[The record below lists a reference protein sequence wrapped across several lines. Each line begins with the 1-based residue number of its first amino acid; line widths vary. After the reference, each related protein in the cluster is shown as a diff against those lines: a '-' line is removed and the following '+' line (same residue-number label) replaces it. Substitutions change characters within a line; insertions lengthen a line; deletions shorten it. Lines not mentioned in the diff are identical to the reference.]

1 MEALKVVDRY
11 TLDRLEAGFC
21 TSCREVVVPEKL
33 DDDTEVCPFCS
44 FEVFDYGSVLDA
56 VCDSEL
62 ASHLHRSE

>member
-11 TLDRLEAGFC
+11 TLDRLEVGFC
-21 TSCREVVVPEKL
+21 ASCREMVAPEKL
-33 DDDTEVCPFCS
+33 DDREVCPFCS
-44 FEVFDYGSVLDA
+44 FEVVDYGSVIDA